1 MDLQDFLKGDPK
13 SDTLYTSLMPNS
25 DGEFCYSEIAPRLGV
40 PTRNGKIGVIPRE
53 DKIEDTSSRSDDT
66 AAKSIDDLNIIKQSY
81 ECESIDRR
89 KFISNAELNHNLY
102 NSTLIQETY
111 ARKLADKILRLREK
125 RLADKI
131 QNASNYASSNKATL
145 TGTDQFTHAS
155 SKPIDL
161 LVTKAGLLYKATG
174 IMPDSLFLPWVTWQ
188 AIITNA
194 NVKAELAMDRYQ
206 TISVNDIL
214 PMLKTGAFAGL
225 TNIIIGRAVYDTATK
240 KDPKDKTL
248 VTRDYLWT
256 DSAIIFKKAQP
267 IQNVGLVEAGFVCSV
282 ESDDPED
289 LGTLEYKDEVQKL
302 KGMYLEQRYS
312 HAILNCSSNTTYYD
326 NAYLIAD
333 TNG

>member
-1 MDLQDFLKGDPK
+1 MADLKDFISGDPK
-13 SDTLYTSLMPNS
+13 RDALFTSLMPDS
-25 DGEFCYSEIAPRLGV
+25 TSEFCYSEIAPRLGV
-40 PTRNGKIGVIPRE
+40 SKRDGKIGIISRD
-53 DKIEDTSSRSDDT
+53 DKITDTSSRSDDT
-66 AAKSIDDLNIIKQSY
+66 AAKSIDDLSIVQQPYN
-81 ECESIDRR
+81 CESLDRR
-89 KFISNAELNHNLY
+89 KFVSNAELKHNLY
-102 NSTLIQETY
+102 NPEIIKAAYS
-111 ARKLADKILRLREK
+111 RKVADTINRLREK
-125 RLADKI
+125 KLADLI
-131 QNASNYASSNKATL
+131 QNASNYDSSNKATL
-145 TGTDQFTHAS
+145 SGTDQFTHAS

-174 IMPDSLFLPWVTWQ
+174 IMPDSLFLPWVSWQ

-225 TNIIIGRAVYDTATK
+225 TNIVIGRAVYDTGAK
-240 KDPKDKTL
+240 KDKAT
-248 VTRDYLWT
+248 VSRDYLWS

-267 IQNVGLVEAGFVCSV
+267 IQDSGLVEVGFVCSV

-289 LGTLEYKDEVQKL
+289 LGYYEYEDTVQKL
-302 KGMYLEQRYS
+302 KGMFIEQRYS
-312 HAILNCSSNTTYYD
+312 HSILNCSSNTTYYN